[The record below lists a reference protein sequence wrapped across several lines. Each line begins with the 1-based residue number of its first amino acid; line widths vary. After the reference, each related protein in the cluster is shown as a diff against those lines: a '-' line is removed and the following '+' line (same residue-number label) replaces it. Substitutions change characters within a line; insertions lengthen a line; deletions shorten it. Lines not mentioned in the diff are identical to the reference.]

1 MLKIKNRLVM
11 GWFLRWSQN
20 RTEKHLLGIA
30 LLESKGCPS
39 TASAGAFTLAGTRT
53 GRPTQARRRL
63 AQIAGTVPNG
73 TVLLGALEHHVSM
86 SKMKAKEES
95 DKTLLSNVKK
105 EMAKPRM
112 AKSARG
118 ESESSCCAN
127 RAGQLAGV
135 LASEEQL

>member
-1 MLKIKNRLVM
+1 VGGSHPSKIWKTLSLQKASRFQEDLHGFSLNVHC
-11 GWFLRWSQN
+11 GWDARS
-20 RTEKHLLGIA
+20 
-30 LLESKGCPS
+30 
-39 TASAGAFTLAGTRT
+39 
-53 GRPTQARRRL
+53 GRPTQAGRHL
-63 AQIAGTVPNG
+63 GQIAATVPNG
-73 TVLLGALEHHVSM
+73 TVLLRALEHHVSM

-118 ESESSCCAN
+118 ESESSRCAN